1 LGLSSFAYFCLFSV
15 NELRFLGEKR
25 LRKPIIAGNWKMN
38 NLFSEAVEL
47 ARGVKNGVGTIPDKE
62 IVLCPPFTVLSSVN
76 EVIKGSLIKLGAQN
90 MHWKVSGAYTGEVS
104 PLMLKDVG
112 CSYVIL
118 GHSERRQH
126 FGETD
131 EMVNKKTRTAFST
144 GLIPIVCVGETLEQR
159 EKGETLRIVREQI
172 RTGLS
177 GLTRQEVKGLVVA
190 YEPVW
195 AIGTGKTATPDQ
207 AEEVQQFIRK
217 LIGGM
222 FGEEEAQAIRIL
234 YGGSINPENISA
246 LMSCDNVDGGLV
258 GGASLNLESFLK
270 IIFY

>member
-1 LGLSSFAYFCLFSV
+1 
-15 NELRFLGEKR
+15 
-25 LRKPIIAGNWKMN
+25 MN
-38 NLFSEAVEL
+38 NLFSQAVEL
-47 ARGVKNGVGTIPDKE
+47 ARGVKNRVGTIADKE

-76 EVIKGSLIKLGAQN
+76 EVIKGSSIKLGAQN
-90 MHWKVSGAYTGEVS
+90 MHWEVSGAYTGEVS

-131 EMVNKKTRTAFST
+131 EMVNKKTKAAFST
-144 GLIPIVCVGETLEQR
+144 GLVPIVCVGETLEER
-159 EKGETLRIVREQI
+159 EKGETLGIVREQI

-177 GLTRQEVKGLVVA
+177 GLTEQEVKGLVVA

-207 AEEVQQFIRK
+207 AEEVQRFIRK
-217 LIGGM
+217 LLSGM
-222 FGEEEAQAIRIL
+222 FGEEEAQAVRIL
-234 YGGSINPENISA
+234 YGGSINSENISA
-246 LMSCDNVDGGLV
+246 LMSCENVDGGLV
-258 GGASLNLESFLK
+258 GGASLSLESFLK
-270 IIFY
+270 VIFY